1 MSFGSRYISEP
12 ATTKPGYPLTIFG
25 RILLTIA
32 FALIQTGA
40 FAQPA
45 KIYRV
50 GLVAVGTPDTGILGA
65 GMARDFAQR
74 GYVVDGNVVF
84 ERRAAQGKPERL
96 PGLIDELVAKH
107 VDVII
112 TQGYP
117 AAMAAKERAGNTPIV
132 VTLSGDPVATGLAA
146 SLAHPGGNITGVSE
160 VASELSAKRL
170 ALLKE
175 AVPDVRVVA
184 VLWNADD
191 FGMSLR
197 YQAAEVEAKR
207 AGMTIVPLGVHA
219 PDDFDTAFAEMT
231 KKPPDAI
238 LMVTDILTVLNRKR
252 VIDFAAEHRLPAIYE
267 YASLTQDG
275 GLMSYGPGVAAIFD
289 RAAGLADRILK
300 GANPA
305 DLPLELP
312 TRFELAINLKTAKAL
327 DLTIPESILVRADDV
342 IE

>member
-1 MSFGSRYISEP
+1 MRGN
-12 ATTKPGYPLTIFG
+12 PLTIF
-25 RILLTIA
+25 RSILVATA
-32 FALIQTGA
+32 ALGLLQA
-40 FAQPA
+40 AALAQPS
-45 KIYRV
+45 KVYRV
-50 GLVAVGTPDTGILGA
+50 GLVSVGAPDTGILGA
-65 GMARDFAQR
+65 GMARNFTQR
-74 GYVVDGNVVF
+74 GYAVDGNIVF
-84 ERRAAQGKPERL
+84 ERRAAQGKPDRL
-96 PGLIDELVAKH
+96 PGLVDELVAKR

-117 AAMAAKERAGNTPIV
+117 AAIAAKERAGKTPIV

-175 AVPDVRVVA
+175 AVSSVRAVA

-207 AGMTIVPLGVHA
+207 AGIMIMPLGVHA

-267 YASLTQDG
+267 YANLTQDG
-275 GLMSYGPGVAAIFD
+275 GLMSYGPDVAAIFD
-289 RAAGLADRILK
+289 RAVGLADRILK

-312 TRFELAINLKTAKAL
+312 TRFELAVNLKTAKTL
-327 DLTIPESILVRADDV
+327 DLTIPEAILVRADSV
-342 IE
+342 VE